1 MNFLF
6 RPTISHLVV
15 LFSCMTITC
24 VNAQKVTAPSF
35 TMLQNGHSSA
45 VIVTAVNAGK
55 DELLAANE
63 LSEYVFK
70 ITGARIP
77 LSSQKN
83 GKNSVIYIG
92 GACPNYASLT
102 KNEYAITSTKNE
114 LQITGATPYQTL
126 ETVYVLLEEF
136 LGCQFLSPIVE
147 KIPIT
152 KKRILL
158 FMFFYFL

>member
-6 RPTISHLVV
+6 RSKISLLVV
-15 LFSCMTITC
+15 FLSCISITC

-35 TMLQNGHSSA
+35 TVVQNGRSNT
-45 VIVTAVNAGK
+45 VIVVTENADK

-102 KNEYAITSTKNE
+102 KNEYAIRVVKMSFKLQAPHPTKH
-114 LQITGATPYQTL
+114 LKPY
-126 ETVYVLLEEF
+126 
-136 LGCQFLSPIVE
+136 
-147 KIPIT
+147 
-152 KKRILL
+152 
-158 FMFFYFL
+158 MFY